1 MLTPKNSSKKRARSK
16 RVDAPVGKQ
25 QYMDKE
31 ETTKPS
37 RVDAPAGKQQYM
49 DKEESTKPSR
59 VDAPAGKQ
67 QYMDKEEPTK
77 PSRVDAPA
85 GKQQYMDKE
94 ESTKPSRVDA
104 PVGKQQYMDKEE
116 PTKPSRV
123 DAPAGKG
130 QYMDSEE
137 KPNPTHSRPSGQN
150 TQSSSSS
157 RPHRT
162 DYPGQSAQ
170 GTTHRPIRTDEQHL
184 DKDALAAADKT
195 TVSVYYMVTATS
207 FGNYKAKVLDLMVG
221 KDRTR
226 KDSEYVAPFTCSY
239 CADKNVFE
247 LVENISLLGAKLLV
261 KKTIIIDI
269 PLVSM

>member
-31 ETTKPS
+31 ESTKPS

-67 QYMDKEEPTK
+67 QYMDKEE
-77 PSRVDAPA
+77 S
-85 GKQQYMDKE
+85 
-94 ESTKPSRVDA
+94 
-104 PVGKQQYMDKEE
+104 
-116 PTKPSRV
+116 TKPSRV

-137 KPNPTHSRPSGQN
+137 KPKPSRGRPSGQN

-162 DYPGQSAQ
+162 DYPGQGVQ
-170 GTTHRPIRTDEQHL
+170 DTTHRPIRTEEQHL
-184 DKDALAAADKT
+184 DKDALAAADKS

-239 CADKNVFE
+239 YADEKVLE
-247 LVENISLLGAKLLV
+247 MVEKISLLGAKMLV

>member
-1 MLTPKNSSKKRARSK
+1 LTPKNSSKKRARSK

-31 ETTKPS
+31 ESTKPS

-67 QYMDKEEPTK
+67 QYMDKEE
-77 PSRVDAPA
+77 S
-85 GKQQYMDKE
+85 
-94 ESTKPSRVDA
+94 
-104 PVGKQQYMDKEE
+104 
-116 PTKPSRV
+116 TKPSRV

-137 KPNPTHSRPSGQN
+137 KPKPSRGRPSGQN

-162 DYPGQSAQ
+162 DYPGQGVQ
-170 GTTHRPIRTDEQHL
+170 DTTHRPIRTEEQPL
-184 DKDALAAADKT
+184 DKDALAAADKS

-239 CADKNVFE
+239 YAEEKVLE
-247 LVENISLLGAKLLV
+247 MVEKISLLGAKMLV